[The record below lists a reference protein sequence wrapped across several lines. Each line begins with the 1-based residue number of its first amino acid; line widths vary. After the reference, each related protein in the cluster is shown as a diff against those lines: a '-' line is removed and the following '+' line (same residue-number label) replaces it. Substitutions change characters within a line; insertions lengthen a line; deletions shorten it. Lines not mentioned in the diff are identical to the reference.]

1 MEGLEKLKS
10 GDFND
15 MMQERQPDG
24 SVIITLSKR
33 GEDKVYKFRVR
44 NLYSPE
50 EKEVDLATGEPIA
63 EGDIPEALPKVPGKG
78 KGPGKGKA
86 DRPGDKRVP

>member
-1 MEGLEKLKS
+1 MKPKEKYEA

-15 MMQERQPDG
+15 TQWEWQPDG

-44 NLYSPE
+44 NLYQPDE
-50 EKEVDLATGEPIA
+50 EELDVVTGDPIA
-63 EGDIPEALPKVPGKG
+63 
-78 KGPGKGKA
+78 
-86 DRPGDKRVP
+86 KRNL